1 MSMNQRIQELYK
13 QAMVTVPENLGNQSF
28 TWFDPEKFA
37 KLILGEC
44 TMLCGAVH
52 SASEHVR
59 GAGDPFGLGAAKCKS
74 MIKGHFGVKE

>member
-1 MSMNQRIQELYK
+1 MNKRIQELAE
-13 QAMVTVPENLGNQSF
+13 QAGASVSTIGGIFINKTNL
-28 TWFDPEKFA
+28 DIEKFA
-37 KLILGEC
+37 QLILGEC

-74 MIKGHFGVKE
+74 MIEGHFGIKDE

>member
-1 MSMNQRIQELYK
+1 MNKRIQELAE
-13 QAMVTVPENLGNQSF
+13 QAEMAANMGDHVDVKLMM
-28 TWFDPEKFA
+28 EKFA
-37 KLILGEC
+37 QLILGEC

>member
-1 MSMNQRIQELYK
+1 MNDRIQKLAE
-13 QAMVTVPENLGNQSF
+13 QAEMAANMGDHVDVKLMM
-28 TWFDPEKFA
+28 EKFA
-37 KLILGEC
+37 QLILGEC

-74 MIKGHFGVKE
+74 MIEGHFGVEE

>member
-1 MSMNQRIQELYK
+1 MNQRIQELYK

-37 KLILGEC
+37 ELIIGEC

-74 MIKGHFGVKE
+74 MIKGHFGVEE

>member
-1 MSMNQRIQELYK
+1 MNKRIQKLAE
-13 QAMVTVPENLGNQSF
+13 QAEMAANMGDHVDVKLMM
-28 TWFDPEKFA
+28 EKFA
-37 KLILGEC
+37 QLILGEC

-74 MIKGHFGVKE
+74 MIKGHFGVEE